1 MHNVA
6 DETTEATLSVE
17 VEWAPAYE
25 LLISFGAFVFFSKH
39 ALLELGQPW
48 LAEVRASLPGDVAA
62 RLSRKSVVTTLKQAG
77 DLLYVLIRAC
87 PGERDARGFLDW
99 LADLTPGTAY
109 ESVVHRLPD
118 SAPGLP
124 REFAPWR
131 DRMLEL
137 LDSWDS
143 GYFRHLD
150 PTILRGL
157 EQEAARLRSVAG
169 TTAVLD
175 LVETVT
181 NGIRVE
187 PSPLLR
193 SIVLVPQYHERPYNT
208 DAAEQHALI
217 FLYPVDVIGASG
229 DAPPLGLLR
238 LTHALS
244 DDSRLRMLRFLAD
257 GPNTLTE
264 VARFA
269 GLSQPTVHH
278 HLVHLRAAGLV
289 RVHFAIGSASRYS
302 LRPHA
307 LEQLSQQ
314 LGAYLTSAS
323 RKESSR

>member
-1 MHNVA
+1 MHNVV
-6 DETTEATLSVE
+6 DQIESTLSLE

-48 LAEVRASLPGDVAA
+48 LAQVRESLPDEFAA
-62 RLSRKSVVTTLKQAG
+62 RLSRKSVGTALKQHG

-87 PGERDARGFLDW
+87 PRDRDARGFLNW
-99 LADLTPGTAY
+99 LADLTPGAAY
-109 ESVVHRLPD
+109 EAVVHRLEE

-124 REFAPWR
+124 RDFAPWR
-131 DRMLEL
+131 DRMVEL
-137 LDSWDS
+137 LDGWDS
-143 GYFRHLD
+143 GYFRHVD
-150 PTILRGL
+150 PTILSAL
-157 EQEAARLRSVAG
+157 EQEAARLGALAG
-169 TTAVLD
+169 SAPVLD
-175 LVETVT
+175 LVEAVT

-187 PSPLLR
+187 PSPRLR
-193 SIVLVPQYHERPYNT
+193 SVVLIPQYHERPYNT
-208 DAAEQHALI
+208 DAAEQNALI
-217 FLYPVDVIGASG
+217 LLYPADVIAASG
-229 DAPPLGLLR
+229 DTPPLGLLR

-244 DDSRLRMLRFLAD
+244 DDSRLRILRFLAD

-314 LGAYLTSAS
+314 LGAYLTPAL
-323 RKESSR
+323 RKESPR

>member
-1 MHNVA
+1 MHNVV
-6 DETTEATLSVE
+6 DQTESKLGLE

-48 LAEVRASLPGDVAA
+48 VAQVRAALPDEFAA
-62 RLSRKSVVTTLKQAG
+62 RLSRKSVATALKQHG

-87 PGERDARGFLDW
+87 PGDRDVRGFLDW
-99 LADLTPGTAY
+99 LSDLTPGAAY
-109 ESVVHRLPD
+109 EAVVHRLEE

-131 DRMLEL
+131 DRMVEL
-137 LDSWDS
+137 LDGWDS
-143 GYFRHLD
+143 GYFRNVD
-150 PTILRGL
+150 PAILSAL
-157 EQEAARLRSVAG
+157 EQEAARLGALVGSAP
-169 TTAVLD
+169 VLD

-187 PSPLLR
+187 PSPRLR
-193 SIVLVPQYHERPYNT
+193 SVVLIPQYHERPYNT

-217 FLYPVDVIGASG
+217 LLYPAEVIAASG

-244 DDSRLRMLRFLAD
+244 DDSRLRVLRFLAD

-314 LGAYLTSAS
+314 LGAYLTPAS
-323 RKESSR
+323 RKESPR

>member
-1 MHNVA
+1 MHNVP
-6 DETTEATLSVE
+6 DQSESTLSLE

-25 LLISFGAFVFFSKH
+25 LLISLGAFVFFSKH

-48 LAEVRASLPGDVAA
+48 VAQVRAALPGEFVAG
-62 RLSRKSVVTTLKQAG
+62 LTRKSVVTALKQHG

-87 PGERDARGFLDW
+87 PRGRDVRGFLEW
-99 LADLTPGTAY
+99 LSDLTPGAAY
-109 ESVVHRLPD
+109 EAVVHRLEE

-131 DRMLEL
+131 DRMVEL
-137 LDSWDS
+137 LDGWDS
-143 GYFRHLD
+143 AYFRHVD
-150 PTILRGL
+150 PAILSAL
-157 EQEAARLRSVAG
+157 EQEAARLGGLAG
-169 TTAVLD
+169 TAPVLD

-187 PSPLLR
+187 PSPRLR
-193 SIVLVPQYHERPYNT
+193 SVVLIPQYHQRPYNT

-217 FLYPVDVIGASG
+217 LLYPADVIAASG
-229 DAPPLGLLR
+229 EAPPLGLLR

-244 DDSRLRMLRFLAD
+244 DDSRLRILRFLAD

-289 RVHFAIGSASRYS
+289 RVHFASGSASRYS

-314 LGAYLTSAS
+314 LGAYLTPAS
-323 RKESSR
+323 RKESPR